1 MASDLCYTRRGTSN
15 QLHVQKRISGQ
26 NKAMG
31 LPRFPVEEVHAPAC
45 QGEAAAVQFMKEKN
59 MDRFRVFPVFNKGA
73 ESAKAQISRRAA
85 CTLCGLLFLTLFA
98 CLAAFTTPALAQ
110 TGPSPNPTPPANE
123 PTLEAPNKINVE
135 PTARDE
141 QIRQRLQSILEAT
154 GWFSNPNIQVREG
167 VVFLTGQTTTE
178 EYKKWAGDLA
188 RNTQDVAAVVN
199 QIELSEPPIWNFQ
212 PALAGLQEL
221 RLGLLRSIPLILFS
235 LLVLLVTWVITRFS
249 IRIARL
255 PLSRRLS
262 SPLLGNVA
270 AYTIGIVIFLVGL
283 YIVFQVAG
291 LTSVALTVLG
301 GTGLIGLILGI
312 AFRDITENFLDSI
325 FLSLQNPFES
335 GDLVEIAGI
344 LGYVQALTTR
354 ATLLMT
360 LDGNHVQIPNA
371 TVYKSNI
378 HNYTSNPHRR
388 VDFSI
393 GIGYDDSITAAQE
406 VALKVLEE
414 HPAVL
419 KDPEPWVLV
428 DRLGSATVNLRIYF
442 WVDGRQHSWLKVKSS
457 VIRLVKR
464 AFQSAAIS
472 MPDEAREM
480 IFPQGVS
487 VRLLEPDGVEKTGAA
502 SLEPTL
508 PRLIEESGSVS
519 TEAEAGLRSE
529 AEEIQEQARQS
540 RKPEDGE
547 NLLKPPTSE

>member
-1 MASDLCYTRRGTSN
+1 
-15 QLHVQKRISGQ
+15 
-26 NKAMG
+26 
-31 LPRFPVEEVHAPAC
+31 
-45 QGEAAAVQFMKEKN
+45 
-59 MDRFRVFPVFNKGA
+59 MDRFRVFPALNMGA
-73 ESAKAQISRRAA
+73 ESAKAQISSRSA
-85 CTLCGLLFLTLFA
+85 CMLCGLLFLILVA

-110 TGPSPNPTPPANE
+110 SGPSPNPTPPANE
-123 PTLEAPNKINVE
+123 PTLEAPNKISVE

-154 GWFSNPNIQVREG
+154 GWFSNPRVQVREG
-167 VVFLTGQTTTE
+167 VVFLTGQTSAD

-212 PALAGLQEL
+212 PALTGLQEL
-221 RLGLLRSIPLILFS
+221 RLGLMRSIPLILFS

-249 IRIARL
+249 IRVIRP

-262 SPLLGNVA
+262 SPLLGSVGA
-270 AYTIGIVIFLVGL
+270 HTIGIVIFLIGL
-283 YIVFQVAG
+283 YVVFQVAG
-291 LTSVALTVLG
+291 LTSVALTILG
-301 GTGLIGLILGI
+301 GTGLIGLVLGI
-312 AFRDITENFLDSI
+312 AFRDITENFLASI
-325 FLSLQNPFES
+325 FLSVQNPFES
-335 GDLVEIAGI
+335 GDLVEMGGI

-360 LDGNHVQIPNA
+360 PDGNHVQIPNA

-378 HNYTSNPHRR
+378 RNYTSNPHRR
-388 VDFSI
+388 VDFAI
-393 GIGYDDSITAAQE
+393 GIGYDDSVTAAQE
-406 VALKVLEE
+406 VALQVLEE

-428 DRLGSATVNLRIYF
+428 DSLGSATVNLRIYF
-442 WVDGRQHSWLKVKSS
+442 WLDGRQHSWVKVKSS

-464 AFQSAAIS
+464 AFQSEAIS

-487 VRLLEPDGVEKTGAA
+487 VRLLKPDGIEETGAA
-502 SLEPTL
+502 VPKPAMPQPS
-508 PRLIEESGSVS
+508 EESGSVS

-540 RKPEDGE
+540 RQPEEGE
-547 NLLKPPTSE
+547 NLLKPPDPDEGTA